1 MSSFGFSVR
10 LWLAAGCVGL
20 WACSSAPPTAQ
31 VRTDGRLR
39 VLPQEFTGEAGCSFA
54 SGDDSELGYYV
65 ATLVDLGLAPGT
77 ADETDVDTTDYPRV
91 SGSGTV
97 ARCTSSTTFATRSN
111 DTQLQINH
119 LYAAI
124 IDGYPPAAPPELG
137 RDRAGGDW
145 PAPRWQWLCSFG
157 GLDEVELRWLMDQVN
172 ELPRGATPPTTTPRD
187 AGGLGNSGTWDNS
200 ETDTAIITQ
209 ADGSVVNEDDVVT
222 TGIDTATPLDLMTES
237 SDAGVSSWS
246 QVLRAAALEGAAPP
260 AQVVSGGQA
269 GVRGCLL
276 LE

>member
-10 LWLAAGCVGL
+10 LWLLAGCVGL
-20 WACSSAPPTAQ
+20 WACSSAPPAAQ

-39 VLPQEFTGEAGCSFA
+39 VLPQEFTAEAGCSFA

-65 ATLVDLGLAPGT
+65 ATLVDLGSAPGT
-77 ADETDVDTTDYPRV
+77 EDDRTDVDTTDYPRV

-124 IDGYPPAAPPELG
+124 IDGYQAAAPPELR
-137 RDRAGGDW
+137 RDRAASNW

-157 GLDEVELRWLMDQVN
+157 GLEETELRWLVDKVN
-172 ELPRGATPPTTTPRD
+172 ELPRGATPPTSTSPD
-187 AGGLGNSGTWDNS
+187 AGSFNDSGTWDNS
-200 ETDTAIITQ
+200 EADAATTQ
-209 ADGSVVNEDDVVT
+209 ADGSAVGEDEAAT
-222 TGIDTATPLDLMTES
+222 TLDSRTES
-237 SDAGVSSWS
+237 ADAGVSSWS
-246 QVLRAAALEGAAPP
+246 EVLRSAALDEAPPP

-269 GVRGCLL
+269 GIRGCLL